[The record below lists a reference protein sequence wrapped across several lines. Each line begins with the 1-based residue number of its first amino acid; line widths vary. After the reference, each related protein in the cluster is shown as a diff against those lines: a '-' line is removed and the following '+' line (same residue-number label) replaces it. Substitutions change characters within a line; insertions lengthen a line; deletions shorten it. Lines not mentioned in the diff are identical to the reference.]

1 MPLFRS
7 TREPTDPLVADLTA
21 ALDADRVRADGAQRS
36 LAAHDASVFDGGVAG
51 PVCFPE
57 TTEEVQAIMRI
68 AEQHGSAVVP
78 RGAGTGLAGGAI
90 PLGRPVVVSTGR
102 MNKVLSVDTNNRIAW
117 VQPGV
122 INLDLSKKLQSTTHD
137 ANLTQLNVLKL
148 QEAQAERGQ
157 QVEGKAEETR
167 QLSSQVDA
175 AREALL
181 SAQQLEQ
188 VRQALPVPVRIVQ
201 GAADIVASVLGQLG
215 ESP

>member
-7 TREPTDPLVADLTA
+7 KREPTDPLVADLVT
-21 ALDADRVRADGAQRS
+21 ALDADRVRNDGAQRS
-36 LAAHDASVFDGGVAG
+36 LAAHDASVFEGGVAG

-102 MNKVLSVDTNNRIAW
+102 MNQILAVDLNNRIAW

-122 INLDLSKKLQSTTHD
+122 INLDLSKKLRPKAFHFAPDPSS
-137 ANLTQLNVLKL
+137 
-148 QEAQAERGQ
+148 Q
-157 QVEGKAEETR
+157 QVCTLG
-167 QLSSQVDA
+167 
-175 AREALL
+175 
-181 SAQQLEQ
+181 
-188 VRQALPVPVRIVQ
+188 
-201 GAADIVASVLGQLG
+201 GNVANNSGGPLFN
-215 ESP
+215 E